1 MAVTGFK
8 ALSFD
13 AFHEQVLAAKIA
25 GGRGALAAKALGGLR
40 SLAFRLSDGPD
51 GTAWTYRPVDGGVVL
66 ERGDVG
72 ADTLIG
78 IDQESWEG
86 LVYDY
91 ESAPGLLY
99 ASRVRCLRGDAFQ
112 LVLWEPALRALYQG
126 RPIYDPTKPLLARDG
141 SALDPRQAFSPDDGA
156 DEMRYYLHSMGYL
169 VVRAVFGADEVATF
183 VREADELRAEAVKGD
198 RLSWWS
204 KNADGEEILCRVT
217 RGADKPM
224 LATLFGHSRI
234 RRFVEVAAP
243 TFVPRFG
250 EGNGVTV
257 IYKNPGVTEGL
268 SDLPWHRDCGLG
280 GHAFMCPLLICSTF
294 LTPVNPDVGDLVF
307 LPGSH
312 RSSCGYM
319 DPSVMPHH
327 AVHVAAEPG
336 DIAFH
341 FSDVMHAAPAPMRSN
356 LSQYRISAV
365 TDYGRADARNHRGE
379 QSYNEILHQRD
390 DGQIEHLTSVARRT

>member
-13 AFHEQVLAAKIA
+13 AFHEGELATKIAAGRGTLAAN
-25 GGRGALAAKALGGLR
+25 ALGGLR
-40 SLAFRLSDGPD
+40 SLAFRLSDGSE
-51 GTAWTYRPVDGGVVL
+51 GAAWTYRPIDGGVVL
-66 ERGDVG
+66 ERGEAS
-72 ADTLIG
+72 ADTLIA

-86 LVYDY
+86 LVHDY

-99 ASRVRCLRGDAFQ
+99 GSRVRCLRGDALQF
-112 LVLWEPALRALYQG
+112 VLWEPALRALYQG
-126 RPIYDPTKPLLARDG
+126 RPIYDPSKPLLARDG
-141 SALDPRQAFSPDDGA
+141 SALDPSRAFSANDDA
-156 DEMRYYLHSMGYL
+156 DEMRHFLRSTGYL
-169 VVRAVFGADEVATF
+169 VVRGVFAADEVATF
-183 VREADELRAEAVKGD
+183 AREAAELRAEAVKGD

-204 KNADGEEILCRVT
+204 KRADGREILCRVT
-217 RGADKPM
+217 RGADKAM
-224 LATLFGHSRI
+224 LATLFGNARI
-234 RRFVEVAAP
+234 RRFVELAAP
-243 TFVPRFG
+243 AFVPRFG

-280 GHAFMCPLLICSTF
+280 GHALMCPMLICSTF
-294 LTPVNPDVGDLVF
+294 LTPVNRDVGDLVF

-319 DPSVMPHH
+319 DPSVAPTH

-336 DIAFH
+336 DLALH
-341 FSDVMHAAPAPMRSN
+341 YSDVMHAAPPPKRAD

-365 TDYGRADARNHRGE
+365 TDYGRPDARNHRGE